1 MLLAEALEDEAAS
14 DGPEWLHKALKRVM
28 FVMAWPH
35 RTYHLKVELGMAIDH
50 LIGCLEDSPSMWLLL
65 EKRWQSTW
73 RSARFKV
80 MSLDER
86 IEPPDDVSVGDD
98 RGPPARC

>member
-50 LIGCLEDSPSMWLLL
+50 LIGCLRTRPPCGCF
-65 EKRWQSTW
+65 W
-73 RSARFKV
+73 RSAGSPLGGAHGSR
-80 MSLDER
+80 
-86 IEPPDDVSVGDD
+86 
-98 RGPPARC
+98 